1 MASLRDKTL
10 FITGASRGIGRAIAL
25 RAAADGANVVIA
37 AKTTDPHPELPGTIH
52 TVAAEVEAAGG
63 RALPVAV
70 DLRFED
76 QIETG
81 VRRAIDA
88 FGGIDAVI
96 NNAGAISLT
105 PTLETGAKRFDLLMS
120 VNVRATYLCTRACV
134 PHLKR
139 SENPHVLVL
148 APPPSLDS
156 KWLAPHLAY
165 SLSKYGMSLCVI
177 GMAAEFE
184 NESIGVNALW
194 PKTVIA
200 TAALSRLKGLV
211 SLEQCRRPEIVADAA
226 HAIVTRDSRE
236 CTGNFFIDEEVLVA
250 EGVTDFERY
259 AVEPGRQLRTDLFL
273 EPD

>member
-63 RALPVAV
+63 CALGVAV

-76 QIETG
+76 QIEAG
-81 VRRAIDA
+81 VEHAIDA
-88 FGGIDAVI
+88 FGGIDVVV

-105 PTLETGAKRFDLLMS
+105 STLDTGAKRFDLLMA
-120 VNVRATYLCTRACV
+120 VNVRATYLCTRACA
-134 PHLKR
+134 PHLKY
-139 SENPHVLVL
+139 SDNPHVLIL

-156 KWLAPHLAY
+156 RWLAPHLAY

-184 NESIGVNALW
+184 SESIGVNALW

-211 SLEQCRRPEIVADAA
+211 ARAQCRRPEIVADAA
-226 HAIVTRDSRE
+226 HAIVTRDSRD

-259 AVEPGRQLRTDLFL
+259 AVEPGRELRTDLFL

>member
-25 RAAADGANVVIA
+25 RAAADGANIVIA

-81 VRRAIDA
+81 VERAVDA
-88 FGGIDAVI
+88 FGGIDAVV

-105 PTLETGAKRFDLLMS
+105 STLETGAKRFDLLMA

-134 PHLKR
+134 PHLKH
-139 SENPHVLVL
+139 SENPHVLIL

-165 SLSKYGMSLCVI
+165 TLSKYGMSLSVI
-177 GMAAEFE
+177 GLAAEFE

-200 TAALSRLKGLV
+200 TAALARLKGLV
-211 SLEQCRRPEIVADAA
+211 SPEQCRRPEIVADAA
-226 HAIVTRDSRE
+226 HAIVTRDSRD

-250 EGVTDFERY
+250 EGVTDFEQY